1 MDDAEIEAFNAMSD
15 GEKWRHI
22 LVEYLDH
29 LRPVPAH
36 FVRWILVATA
46 PDKKSKEERETWTIK
61 TTRPPSDF

>member
-22 LVEYLDH
+22 LVEYLDQ

-46 PDKKSKEERETWTIK
+46 PAKQ
-61 TTRPPSDF
+61 PN

>member
-46 PDKKSKEERETWTIK
+46 PAK
-61 TTRPPSDF
+61 PSN